1 MNEKERTIRKVAKLL
16 LKETI
21 EDFCSCEVIAE
32 KIYDLI
38 LKEGE

>member
-1 MNEKERTIRKVAKLL
+1 MNKKEKIIRKIAKLL

-38 LKEGE
+38 FEN